1 MKISLLEKE
10 LKKPKLSKSQVDKIT
25 KKLDEDPDLFGIIE
39 KVLSDNGLT
48 MSDYYRSKIFYN
60 KQASVK
66 SLVSDPPESE
76 SEPKSEPKS
85 EPEPE
90 PGSKPKSKPTIP
102 GPGSEMKIMK
112 FLASRKRFGEDV
124 LWMQVAGDLTKK
136 QQGCA
141 FKHLM
146 LDYKLVKIDKESVQL
161 DDESVQLDEWS
172 LFGSGAKTAGQQAL
186 KGFIKT
192 LTTTNKAMLR
202 GLEKASIPTIVKN
215 VEFKPLFD
223 FIKLK
228 DPTIPA
234 EHIAKFIQSSFNTG
248 KLTGLKSRGQIV
260 KHWNSWI
267 KANPVSAEAHGTAAL
282 IPGANKGLKT
292 AADIGGKKA
301 AQLKK
306 LEPGMW
312 HNVMMKASQGAKQAG
327 KKVLKKSKEEM
338 LKHKKR
344 LFAATAGAGAFA
356 VWYNAEIPCD
366 FDEIRK
372 IMAKHDIE
380 MRPM

>member
-1 MKISLLEKE
+1 MKINLLEKE
-10 LKKPKLSKSQVDKIT
+10 FKNPKLSKSLVNTIT
-25 KKLDEDPDLFGIIE
+25 KKLDENPDLFTEIE
-39 KVLSDNGLT
+39 KFLKDYKLS

-66 SLVSDPPESE
+66 SLVDPPKP
-76 SEPKSEPKS
+76 EPKSEPKLK
-85 EPEPE
+85 PKL
-90 PGSKPKSKPTIP
+90 KPKSKPTIP

-146 LDYKLVKIDKESVQL
+146 LDYKLVEIDKESVQL
-161 DDESVQLDEWS
+161 DDESVQLDESS
-172 LFGSGAKTAGQQAL
+172 LFGLAAKTAAKQAL

-202 GLEKASIPTIVKN
+202 GLEKDSIPTIVKN
-215 VEFKPLFD
+215 VDWKPLID
-223 FIKLK
+223 FIKLR

-234 EHIAKFIQSSFNTG
+234 EHIAKFIQSSHKAG

-312 HNVMMKASQGAKQAG
+312 HNVMIKASQGAKEAG
-327 KKVLKKSKEEM
+327 RKVLKKSAEEVA
-338 LKHKKR
+338 KHKKR
-344 LFAATAGAGAFA
+344 LMAITAGA
-356 VWYNAEIPCD
+356 
-366 FDEIRK
+366 
-372 IMAKHDIE
+372 
-380 MRPM
+380 